1 MIFSLA
7 ILGAPYSSAA
17 AETACR
23 FATAALADGH
33 HIHRLF
39 FYHDGVHNA
48 SSLAAMPADES
59 DLTERWRELIR
70 THRLDAVVCIAAAQ
84 RRGILDSG
92 SAERLGKCAANLA
105 PDFVLGG
112 LGQLIEAV
120 VRSDRLLTFGS

>member
-23 FATAALADGH
+23 FAAAALADGH

-48 SSLAAMPADES
+48 SALAAMPADES
-59 DLTERWRELIR
+59 DLTERWQALIR
-70 THRLDAVVCIAAAQ
+70 AHRLDAVVCIAAAQ

-92 SAERLGKCAANLA
+92 NAEQLEKSAANLA

-120 VRSDRLLTFGS
+120 VSSDRLLTFGS